1 VTRALEGSDPAVSP
15 LRLSIIVE
23 WENTRLNGIP
33 RAWSLLDALGRQWRE
48 IRERRHPAG
57 LPPEAAAFLDRLA
70 PTVELLAVSG
80 RALGDAARAELDART
95 PDGFDLSVHVAE
107 GLEYYPLKNLGAAK
121 AHGDLL
127 LFVDSDVL
135 PDAGWLAHLL
145 GSFARADVQAV
156 SGQTY
161 VAPRDLFSRAF
172 ALGWTYQ
179 LRDATRELEPTRK
192 FYGNNVAF
200 RAEAFPQKGFPELG
214 PRTRGASSMLRA
226 ELARG
231 GIDVWENP
239 RAGVDHPAPSSC
251 RHLVVRA
258 LAHGRDV
265 YMKQSTG
272 RHLAGLRRSVG
283 VAGQRMG
290 RAVRNSFR
298 ERERVG
304 LAAWQIPASLA
315 INGTYYFFF
324 ALGGVLTHLSPEAM
338 GRRFRV

>member
-1 VTRALEGSDPAVSP
+1 VTSPLERSGRAAAP

-33 RAWSLLDALGRQWRE
+33 RAWSLLDVLGRQWRE
-48 IRERRHPAG
+48 IRERRHPAL
-57 LPPEAAAFLDRLA
+57 LPAEAAAFLERLA
-70 PTVELLAVSG
+70 PRAELLAVSG
-80 RALGDAARAELDART
+80 RALDDTAREEIRART
-95 PDGFDLSVHVAE
+95 PDCFDLAVHVAE

-121 AHGDLL
+121 AGGDLL

-135 PDAGWLAHLL
+135 PDEGWLAHLL
-145 GSFARADVQAV
+145 GSFARADVHAV

-161 VAPRDLFSRAF
+161 VAPRDLFSRSF

-179 LRDATRELEPTRK
+179 LRDPTRELEPTRK

-200 RAEAFPQKGFPELG
+200 RATSFPSRGFPALG
-214 PRTRGASSMLRA
+214 PRTRGASSMLRV
-226 ELARG
+226 ELNRS
-231 GIDVWENP
+231 GIEVWENA
-239 RAGVDHPAPSSC
+239 RAGVDHPAPSSY

-258 LAHGRDV
+258 LAHGRDM
-265 YMKQSTG
+265 YMKESSQ
-272 RHLAGLRRSVG
+272 RHLGGLRYSVG
-283 VAGQRMG
+283 LAGRRMG

-304 LAAWQIPASLA
+304 LEAWQIPASLA
-315 INGTYYFFF
+315 INGIYYFFF
-324 ALGGVLTHLSPEAM
+324 ALGGVLTHVSPEAM